1 MVIKQKIF
9 IADRVIYARK
19 AGEGEFGATVED
31 GEKISME
38 MACVSIHKKFET
50 FQAISASKG

>member
-1 MVIKQKIF
+1 M
-9 IADRVIYARK
+9 IYARK

-38 MACVSIHKKFET
+38 MACVSNLPEIQGDLK
-50 FQAISASKG
+50 

>member
-1 MVIKQKIF
+1 M
-9 IADRVIYARK
+9 IYARK

-50 FQAISASKG
+50 FQTISASKG